1 VSQRGFVLGSIRK
14 RNGKYQAQVRRHDA
28 QPVSRT
34 FITKKDALVW
44 IRGIESRIDAGDVHI
59 TSPKMVTLGD
69 LLKRYAEEITPE
81 KKGKSQEIRR
91 INRLLRDPLAATQLS
106 VLSSTILAEFRDR
119 RIHDGLRATQIDLV
133 LIRHCVKIARQEWGI
148 TMPGN
153 PVDAIRIPN
162 GVRQR
167 DRRLNEGE
175 YEKLKQA
182 AQTCRNIYTW
192 ASIDFAIETAMRR
205 SEILNMHWE
214 DVCFE
219 KKIVILNRTKNGSSR
234 EVPLSRHAQSLLVEL
249 SRSDTKVFPI
259 SEYALRQSWERLV
272 KRAEIENLRF
282 HDLRREATSRF
293 FEKGLNVPE
302 VALITG
308 HKDPRM
314 LFRYTKLKAAELV
327 SKLDYIK

>member
-1 VSQRGFVLGSIRK
+1 MGSIRK

-34 FITKKDALVW
+34 FTTKKDALVW
-44 IRGIESRIDAGDVHI
+44 IRGVETRIDAGDVHI
-59 TSPKMVTLGD
+59 ASPKMVTLGD
-69 LLKRYAEEITPE
+69 LLKRYAEEITSA
-81 KKGKSQEIRR
+81 KKGKLQELRR
-91 INRLLRDPLAATQLS
+91 INRLLRDPLAAIQLS
-106 VLSSTILAEFRDR
+106 LLSSTILAEFRDR

-133 LIRHCVKIARQEWGI
+133 LIRHCIKIARQEWGI
-148 TMPGN
+148 TMPSN

-175 YEKLKQA
+175 YEKLKEA
-182 AQTCRNIYTW
+182 AQSCRNIYTW

-205 SEILNMHWE
+205 SEILNMCWK

-219 KKIVILNRTKNGSSR
+219 KKIVTLNETKNGSPR
-234 EVPLSRHAQSLLVEL
+234 EVPLSQNAQSLLFQL
-249 SRSDTKVFPI
+249 PRSGENVFPQ
-259 SEYALRQSWERLV
+259 SECALRQSWERLV
-272 KRAEIENLRF
+272 KRANIENLRF

-314 LFRYTKLKAAELV
+314 LFRYTKLKASEIVRRLQ
-327 SKLDYIK
+327 

>member
-1 VSQRGFVLGSIRK
+1 MGSIRK
-14 RNGKYQAQVRRHDA
+14 RNGKYQAQVRRYDA

-44 IRGIESRIDAGDVHI
+44 IRGVETRIDAGDVHI
-59 TSPKMVTLGD
+59 ASPKMVTLGD
-69 LLKRYAEEITPE
+69 LLKRYAEEITSA
-81 KKGKSQEIRR
+81 KKGKPQELRR
-91 INRLLRDPLAATQLS
+91 INRLLRDPLAAVQLS
-106 VLSSTILAEFRDR
+106 MLSSTILAEFRDR

-133 LIRHCVKIARQEWGI
+133 LIRHCIKIARQEWGI
-148 TMPGN
+148 TMPSN

-175 YEKLKQA
+175 YEKLKEA

-192 ASIDFAIETAMRR
+192 ATIDFAIETAMRR
-205 SEILNMHWE
+205 SEILNMRWK

-219 KKIVILNRTKNGSSR
+219 KKIVTLNETKNGSLR
-234 EVPLSRHAQSLLVEL
+234 EVPLSRNAMSLLFQL
-249 SRSDTKVFPI
+249 PRSDHKVFTI

-272 KRAEIENLRF
+272 KRANIENLRF

-293 FEKGLNVPE
+293 FEKGLSIPE

-314 LFRYTKLKAAELV
+314 LFRYTKLKASDLIA
-327 SKLDYIK
+327 KLH

>member
-1 VSQRGFVLGSIRK
+1 MGSIRK

-34 FITKKDALVW
+34 FTTKKDALVW
-44 IRGIESRIDAGDVHI
+44 IRGVETRIDAGDVHI
-59 TSPKMVTLGD
+59 ASPKMVTLGD
-69 LLKRYAEEITPE
+69 LLKRYAEEITPA
-81 KKGKSQEIRR
+81 KKGKPQEFRR
-91 INRLLRDPLAATQLS
+91 INRLLRDPLAAIQLS
-106 VLSSTILAEFRDR
+106 LLSSTILAEFRDR

-133 LIRHCVKIARQEWGI
+133 LIRHCIKIARQEWGI
-148 TMPGN
+148 TMPSN

-175 YEKLKQA
+175 YEKLKEA

-205 SEILNMHWE
+205 SEILNMRWK

-219 KKIVILNRTKNGSSR
+219 KKIVTLNETKNGSLR
-234 EVPLSRHAQSLLVEL
+234 EVPLSRNAMSLLFQL
-249 SRSDTKVFPI
+249 PRSDHKVFTI

-272 KRAEIENLRF
+272 KRANIENLRF

-314 LFRYTKLKAAELV
+314 LFRYTKLKASEIVRRLQ
-327 SKLDYIK
+327 